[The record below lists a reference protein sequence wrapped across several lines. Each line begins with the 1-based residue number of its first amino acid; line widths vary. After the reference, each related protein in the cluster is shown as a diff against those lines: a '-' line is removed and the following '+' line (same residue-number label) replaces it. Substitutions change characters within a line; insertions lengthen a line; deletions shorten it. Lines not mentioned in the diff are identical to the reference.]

1 MLLLVKHD
9 VCLTDLPKVKLL
21 SDENL
26 TLFYPTLS
34 LAQNKDSDWL
44 QPKRRYL
51 IGLNKTSPLHA

>member
-1 MLLLVKHD
+1 MD
-9 VCLTDLPKVKLL
+9 WPKVKLL